1 MRPSGRKF
9 NELRDIKIEKN
20 INKHAEGSCL
30 IKVGNTEVICLAS
43 IEENVPPFLRK
54 SGVGW
59 ITAEYSMLPR
69 STGVRMRRES
79 SIGKQSGRTLEIQR
93 LIGRSL
99 RGSVDRVILG
109 ERQITI
115 DCDVIQA
122 DGGTRCAA
130 ITGGW
135 VAMKLAIEKLLKNKK
150 INEDPVH
157 CNVAAISCG
166 SYEKNSII
174 DLDYVE
180 DSNAEIDAN
189 FIMNEKLDFLEIQS
203 SAEGS
208 LFTKKQL
215 NEFLNLA
222 EEKIPILID
231 LQNEALKS

>member
-1 MRPSGRKF
+1 M
-9 NELRDIKIEKN
+9 
-20 INKHAEGSCL
+20 
-30 IKVGNTEVICLAS
+30 ICLAS
-43 IEENVPPFLRK
+43 VEENVPPFLRK
-54 SGVGW
+54 SGIGW

-79 SIGKQSGRTLEIQR
+79 NIGKQSGRTLEIQR
-93 LIGRSL
+93 LIGRCL

-135 VAMKLAIEKLLKNKK
+135 VAMKLAIEKLLQNNK
-150 INEDPVH
+150 INEDPIN

-166 SYEKNSII
+166 SYEKTSII
-174 DLDYVE
+174 DLDYIE

-189 FIMNEKLDFLEIQS
+189 FVMNEKLEFLEIQS
-203 SAEGS
+203 SAEGK
-208 LFTKKQL
+208 LFSKKQL
-215 NEFLNLA
+215 NEFLILA
-222 EEKIPILID
+222 EEKIPTLID
-231 LQNEALKS
+231 IQNNALKS